1 LAGQKPAGYAD
12 MSGFCFIRHLYCEE
26 YILIAS
32 IALLALFFACMVYDL
47 RNHQVPTPLTVGGM
61 VGAGVYTLFNG
72 LWAPVLLMIALT
84 HVSDFNPRE
93 KRLAFALT
101 LSAFTAI
108 FQPAATLICLLILIV
123 WVLWEFGVLGGADV
137 KLIIAAALVLGNPIF
152 LIPISIVG
160 GVQGV
165 IASLQKKREIPFVVS
180 IFCGTLL
187 FVLYPYF

>member
-1 LAGQKPAGYAD
+1 
-12 MSGFCFIRHLYCEE
+12 MSGFCFFRHLYREE

-32 IALLALFFACMVYDL
+32 IVFLALFFTCMVYDL
-47 RNHQVPTPLTVGGM
+47 RNHQVPRPLTVGGM
-61 VGAGVYTLFNG
+61 VGAGVYALFNG

-101 LSAFTAI
+101 LSAFAAI
-108 FQPAATLICLLILIV
+108 FQPAATLICLLILVV

>member
-1 LAGQKPAGYAD
+1 
-12 MSGFCFIRHLYCEE
+12 
-26 YILIAS
+26 
-32 IALLALFFACMVYDL
+32 MVYDL
-47 RNHQVPTPLTVGGM
+47 RNHQVPPPLSVGGM
-61 VGAGVYTLFNG
+61 VGAGVYALFNG

-101 LSAFTAI
+101 LSAFSAI
-108 FQPAATLICLLILIV
+108 FQPSAALICLLILVV
-123 WVLWEFGVLGGADV
+123 WALWEFGVLGGADV

-160 GVQGV
+160 GLQGV

-187 FVLYPYF
+187 FVFYPYF

>member
-1 LAGQKPAGYAD
+1 
-12 MSGFCFIRHLYCEE
+12 
-26 YILIAS
+26 
-32 IALLALFFACMVYDL
+32 MVYDL
-47 RNHQVPTPLTVGGM
+47 RNHQVPMPLTVGGM
-61 VGAGVYTLFNG
+61 VGAGVYALFNG

-93 KRLAFALT
+93 KRLAFALA
-101 LSAFTAI
+101 LSSFSAI
-108 FQPAATLICLLILIV
+108 FQPAAGLICLLILVV

-160 GVQGV
+160 GLQGV

>member
-1 LAGQKPAGYAD
+1 
-12 MSGFCFIRHLYCEE
+12 M
-26 YILIAS
+26 IAS
-32 IALLALFFACMVYDL
+32 VALLALFFVCMVYDL
-47 RNHQVPTPLTVGGM
+47 RNHQVPMPLTVAGM
-61 VGAGVYTLFNG
+61 VGAGVYALFNG

-101 LSAFTAI
+101 LFSFSAI
-108 FQPAATLICLLILIV
+108 FQPAATVICLLILVV

-152 LIPISIVG
+152 LIPISIGG

>member
-1 LAGQKPAGYAD
+1 
-12 MSGFCFIRHLYCEE
+12 MSGFLLFRCLQYKEHH
-26 YILIAS
+26 LIAKFV
-32 IALLALFFACMVYDL
+32 ILALFFACMVYDL
-47 RNHQVPTPLTVGGM
+47 RNHQVPMPLTVGGM
-61 VGAGVYTLFNG
+61 VGAGIYALFNG

-101 LSAFTAI
+101 LSAFSAI
-108 FQPAATLICLLILIV
+108 FQPSAALICLLILVV
-123 WVLWEFGVLGGADV
+123 WVLWEFSVLGGADV

-152 LIPISIVG
+152 LIPIAIVG

>member
-1 LAGQKPAGYAD
+1 
-12 MSGFCFIRHLYCEE
+12 MEFN
-26 YILIAS
+26 LIAS
-32 IALLALFFACMVYDL
+32 IAVLALFFTCMVYDL
-47 RNHQVPTPLTVGGM
+47 RNHQVPMPLTVGGM
-61 VGAGVYTLFNG
+61 VGAGIYALFNG

-84 HVSDFNPRE
+84 QVSDFNPRE

-101 LSAFTAI
+101 LSAFAAI
-108 FQPAATLICLLILIV
+108 FQPAAGLICLLILVV

>member
-1 LAGQKPAGYAD
+1 
-12 MSGFCFIRHLYCEE
+12 MEFN
-26 YILIAS
+26 LIAS
-32 IALLALFFACMVYDL
+32 IAVLALFFTCMVYDL
-47 RNHQVPTPLTVGGM
+47 RNHQVPMPLTVGGM
-61 VGAGVYTLFNG
+61 VGAGIYALFNG

-84 HVSDFNPRE
+84 QVSDFNPRE

-101 LSAFTAI
+101 LSAFAAI
-108 FQPAATLICLLILIV
+108 FQPAAGLICLLILVV

-137 KLIIAAALVLGNPIF
+137 KLIIAAALIFENPIF
-152 LIPISIVG
+152 LIPISIIG

>member
-1 LAGQKPAGYAD
+1 
-12 MSGFCFIRHLYCEE
+12 
-26 YILIAS
+26 
-32 IALLALFFACMVYDL
+32 MVYDL
-47 RNHQVPTPLTVGGM
+47 RNHQVPTSLTVGGM
-61 VGAGVYTLFNG
+61 VGAGVYALFNG

-101 LSAFTAI
+101 LSTFASI
-108 FQPAATLICLLILIV
+108 FQPAATLICVLILVV

>member
-1 LAGQKPAGYAD
+1 
-12 MSGFCFIRHLYCEE
+12 
-26 YILIAS
+26 
-32 IALLALFFACMVYDL
+32 MVYDL

-61 VGAGVYTLFNG
+61 VGAGVYALFNG

-93 KRLAFALT
+93 KRLVFALT
-101 LSAFTAI
+101 LSAFAAI
-108 FQPAATLICLLILIV
+108 FQSESSLICLLIFGV
-123 WVLWEFGVLGGADV
+123 WVLWECGVLGGADV

-180 IFCGTLL
+180 IFVGTLV
-187 FVLYPYF
+187 FVLNSHF